1 MNTDTLPN
9 VNKVEWTV
17 DPVYRIISTALPKVL
32 LVGTIDVD
40 LRLDLMRK
48 LDGSFNIAAVG
59 SNPDLEDRFLGAGF
73 NYYNY
78 NLHRQVNPLMDL
90 YSISQLVALFR
101 RLKPDIVHTFSA
113 KPCAL
118 ARQAARLA
126 GVPVVIGTL
135 TGLSS
140 LYASEDF
147 SIRLIRSVYEPL
159 QKFACSIS
167 DLTIFQNSDDWRR
180 YTRIGIV
187 SEEKSMVIPGSGVPT
202 SQFDP
207 DKISPEEKK
216 ELRVELG
223 IKPDDFVVTLVS
235 RVIRTKGVIEFA
247 EAAKLMKNSYP
258 NVRFLLVGPND
269 TDTIYSLSSK
279 ELSELEENVI
289 WPGPRRDIPT
299 ILAISDIFAYP
310 SSHME
315 GIPRVLLEA
324 ASMGL
329 PIITTDSPGCN
340 DVVHEGVN
348 GFFVPAQDSQ
358 LLRASITK
366 LIEQPDL
373 RHAFGKAAR
382 RIAIEHFDLSI
393 IAEQTCDVYTR
404 YLADKDQKKMV
415 PAV

>member
-1 MNTDTLPN
+1 MNTETIP
-9 VNKVEWTV
+9 KMKEITWKV
-17 DPVYRIISTALPKVL
+17 DPVYRVRPTSLPKVL
-32 LVGTIDVD
+32 FVGTVDVD
-40 LRLDLMRK
+40 LRLDLMRR

-59 SNPDLEDRFLGAGF
+59 SNPDLEERFLDAGF
-73 NYYNY
+73 DYYNY
-78 NLHRQVNPLMDL
+78 TLHRQVNPLMDL

-147 SIRLIRSVYEPL
+147 SVRLIRSVYEPL

-167 DLTIFQNSDDWRR
+167 DLTIFQNFDDWSR
-180 YTRIGIV
+180 YTQLGIV
-187 SEEKSMVIPGSGVPT
+187 SENKSMVIPGSGVPT
-202 SQFDP
+202 DQFNP
-207 DKISPEEKK
+207 NKIGSEDKKK
-216 ELRVELG
+216 LRGELG
-223 IKPDDFVVTLVS
+223 LKPDDIVITLVS

-247 EAAKLMKNSYP
+247 EAARLMKDLYP
-258 NVRFLLVGPND
+258 KARFLLVGPND
-269 TDTIYSLSSK
+269 TDTIYSLNSK
-279 ELSELEENVI
+279 ELSKLEESVI
-289 WPGPRRDIPT
+289 WTGPRRDIPT
-299 ILAISDIFAYP
+299 VLAISDIFAYP

-340 DVVHEGVN
+340 DVVQDGVN
-348 GFFVPAQDSQ
+348 GFFVPAQDPY
-358 LLRASITK
+358 LLSVAITRM
-366 LIEQPDL
+366 IEKPQM
-373 RHAFGKAAR
+373 RHQFAR
-382 RIAIEHFDLSI
+382 YSRRLAKERFDLSI

-404 YLADKDQKKMV
+404 YLENKSKKVMV
-415 PAV
+415 PSG

>member
-1 MNTDTLPN
+1 MNTDTIP
-9 VNKVEWTV
+9 KIKETAWTV
-17 DPVYRIISTALPKVL
+17 DPGYQVISTSIPKVL
-32 LVGTIDVD
+32 FVGTVDVD
-40 LRLDLMRK
+40 LRLDLMRM

-59 SNPDLEDRFLGAGF
+59 SNPDLEDRFLDAGF
-73 NYYNY
+73 SFYNY
-78 NLHRQVNPLMDL
+78 TLHRQVNPLVDL

-147 SIRLIRSVYEPL
+147 KVRLIRSVYEPL
-159 QKFACSIS
+159 QKFACSVS
-167 DLTIFQNSDDWRR
+167 DLTIFQNFDDWSR
-180 YTRIGIV
+180 YTRLGIV
-187 SEEKSMVIPGSGVPT
+187 SEYKSMVIPGSGVPT
-202 SQFDP
+202 DQFDP
-207 DKISPEEKK
+207 IKIAPEDKKK
-216 ELRVELG
+216 LRVELG
-223 IKPDDFVVTLVS
+223 LKPDDIVVTLVS

-247 EAAKLMKNSYP
+247 ETAKLMKDLYP
-258 NVRFLLVGPND
+258 KVRFLLVGPND
-269 TDTIYSLSSK
+269 TDTIYSLNSK
-279 ELSELEENVI
+279 ELTKLEESVI

-299 ILAISDIFAYP
+299 VLAISDIFAYP

-329 PIITTDSPGCN
+329 PIITTNTPGCN
-340 DVVHEGVN
+340 DVVQEGVN
-348 GFFVPAQDSQ
+348 GFFVPAQDPK
-358 LLRASITK
+358 LLSASIAK
-366 LIEQPDL
+366 LIEQPEL
-373 RHAFGKAAR
+373 RYQFSESSR
-382 RIAIEHFDLSI
+382 RLAVERFDLSI

-404 YLADKDQKKMV
+404 YLADKSQKAMV
-415 PAV
+415 PSG